1 MSKKITNLARM
12 YTDII
17 TYDSNY
23 TFGCPSPRLDTPQ
36 GNIHSVMQMCLPK
49 AQKNYKSLSF
59 EIKNKTI

>member
-1 MSKKITNLARM
+1 MSKKMINLARM

-36 GNIHSVMQMCLPK
+36 GNIPSGIQMCL
-49 AQKNYKSLSF
+49 QKTQKKSR
-59 EIKNKTI
+59 